1 MQNYYKELYE
11 KQVDNRYK
19 RSRQI
24 GEVLGQLRLLE
35 VDLEFDNIKTL
46 KKRIERIYDKLNTI
60 EL

>member
-35 VDLEFDNIKTL
+35 VDIEYDNVNTLEKKIKT
-46 KKRIERIYDKLNTI
+46 IYDKLNKI

>member
-11 KQVDNRYK
+11 KQVDDRYK

>member
-11 KQVDNRYK
+11 KQVDNRFK

-46 KKRIERIYDKLNTI
+46 KKRIERIYDELNKI

>member
-11 KQVDNRYK
+11 KQVDDRYK

-46 KKRIERIYDKLNTI
+46 KKRIE
-60 EL
+60 E

>member
-11 KQVDNRYK
+11 KQVDDRYK

-60 EL
+60 KL

>member
-35 VDLEFDNIKTL
+35 VDIEYDNVNTLEKKIKT
-46 KKRIERIYDKLNTI
+46 IYNKLNKI

>member
-11 KQVDNRYK
+11 KQVDDRYK

-35 VDLEFDNIKTL
+35 VDLEFDNVKTL
-46 KKRIERIYDKLNTI
+46 KKRIQRIYIKLNKI

>member
-11 KQVDNRYK
+11 KQVDDRYK

-35 VDLEFDNIKTL
+35 VDIEYDNVNTLEKKIKT
-46 KKRIERIYDKLNTI
+46 IYDKLNKI

>member
-11 KQVDNRYK
+11 KQVDDRYK

-24 GEVLGQLRLLE
+24 GEVLGHLRLLE
-35 VDLEFDNIKTL
+35 VDIEYDNVNTLEKKIKT
-46 KKRIERIYDKLNTI
+46 IYDKLNKI

>member
-19 RSRQI
+19 RSREI

-46 KKRIERIYDKLNTI
+46 KKRIERIYDKLNKI